1 MNMTHTTQ
9 NSSKQNLQIMS
20 SKKKNK
26 TNFINNQLDCNF
38 FFSSKT
44 KYIYNFTK
52 PKSQRLKANHT
63 I

>member
-1 MNMTHTTQ
+1 MTMIHTTQ

-44 KYIYNFTK
+44 KYIYNF
-52 PKSQRLKANHT
+52 PKHPK
-63 I
+63 